1 MRRTFLFI
9 MYCLLLPL
17 MACAQTDNVVPDTAA
32 FHQDATCPEVLI
44 ETNMGNI
51 RVALYNDTPLHRDN
65 FLKWVRMGYYDGC
78 IFQRVIKN
86 FMIQGGNPGTRK
98 VTPGKVE
105 RFDTAYTV
113 DRKSVV

>member
-65 FLKWVRMGYYDGC
+65 FLKWVRVGYYDGC

-86 FMIQGGNPGTRK
+86 FMI
-98 VTPGKVE
+98 
-105 RFDTAYTV
+105 
-113 DRKSVV
+113 

>member
-1 MRRTFLFI
+1 MFWLKKHYLCLVIIKSMNMRRIFLFI

-44 ETNMGNI
+44 ET
-51 RVALYNDTPLHRDN
+51 
-65 FLKWVRMGYYDGC
+65 
-78 IFQRVIKN
+78 
-86 FMIQGGNPGTRK
+86 
-98 VTPGKVE
+98 
-105 RFDTAYTV
+105 